1 MEGCTEQYRAEAW
14 VLALYLAL
22 SHWERVSEGKPDS
35 ANHRR
40 KMETEAKTKV
50 VASVWGAKFIPFLA
64 ALAVLPRS
72 IWKNGMNSTFS
83 FKSTEAKQLAR
94 QGFEL
99 ILPPKQK
106 WGPLSLLLSP
116 SFLYGANPYT
126 HNWRIAK
133 SAKQKQCEFMRL
145 SCSVF
150 VHLEPPKTVT
160 CPYTR
165 LYPYPLKHTYTTQA
179 LTATQC
185 WGIQR

>member
-1 MEGCTEQYRAEAW
+1 MIN
-14 VLALYLAL
+14 
-22 SHWERVSEGKPDS
+22 SKSKFRVGQG
-35 ANHRR
+35 HRR
-40 KMETEAKTKV
+40 RMETEAKTKV

-106 WGPLSLLLSP
+106 WGTLSLLLSP

-126 HNWRIAK
+126 QLENSENRETKTVRIHA
-133 SAKQKQCEFMRL
+133 AI
-145 SCSVF
+145 SVF

-165 LYPYPLKHTYTTQA
+165 LYPYPLKHTYTSFDRYPMLRYSEIARIT
-179 LTATQC
+179 
-185 WGIQR
+185 R